1 MKIVVN
7 GKALTCDDDLT
18 VQDLLMEM
26 GLTPSAIIVERNAGF
41 VQRSDFQ
48 TTTLSEGDSLEL
60 IQFVGGG

>member
-7 GKALTCDDDLT
+7 GKVVACRDRLT

-26 GLTPSAIIVERNAGF
+26 GLVPGTVIVERNAGF
-41 VQRSDFQ
+41 VQRSEFQ
-48 TTTLSEGDSLEL
+48 TTMVSDGDSLEL